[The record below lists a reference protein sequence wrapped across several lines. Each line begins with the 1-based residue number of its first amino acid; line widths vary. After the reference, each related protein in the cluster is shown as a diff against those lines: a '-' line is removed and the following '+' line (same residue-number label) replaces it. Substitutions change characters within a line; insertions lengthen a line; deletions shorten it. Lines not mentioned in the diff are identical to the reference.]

1 MTKSLLNYSQIYL
14 LTNMAQ
20 TCILGSRGIDTN
32 VLTNGLQK
40 KKIGFTNETSLG
52 KNDIHDLRL
61 S

>member
-1 MTKSLLNYSQIYL
+1 MMKSLLNYSQIYL

-20 TCILGSRGIDTN
+20 SCILGSRGIDTS

-40 KKIGFTNETSLG
+40 KNGFTNETSLG